1 VASLPVRDFLAA
13 VRARLCYHA
22 PHSMSTVP
30 TRALV
35 LAAGLGTR
43 MRPLSLDL
51 PKPLMPFWGAPPL
64 GRTLRMLR
72 AWGVTEAVVNVHAGA
87 GEMLRWILANPV
99 DGLRVDL
106 SFEPDALG
114 TGGAL
119 VRARWFVGDRPFWI
133 VNADIACA
141 LDPAPL
147 RAALAARS
155 TVAAVWVDPARG
167 PRTVET
173 ARGRVRCFRSA
184 TPGAPGTATFCGVH
198 LVRPELLR
206 FLPLREAF
214 GTIVAAYEAA
224 MNAGRRI
231 AAVAIPGAF
240 WADLGTPRQMVEA
253 HRAAFDSQQPIAN
266 SQYRTSNIEHRTS
279 NIEQPTANSQQ
290 PTTNIQHPTSNIEH
304 RTSNIEHRTSN
315 IEQPTS
321 SSRQPTADSQ
331 RGKGRA
337 RPGGRPDA
345 GCPPVDVGR
354 WMVDVGCCSSRRPAS
369 LVRPPFAVR
378 GFASIAPDAV
388 LGRGAVIED
397 SIVWPGARV
406 EPGARLCGAIVGR
419 GAVARGVVRGPLVRA
434 DLVLAPA
441 ERAAVGRRLG
451 GDVSAEA
458 FEPRGSDRTF
468 LRLRGSRRG
477 AMLIRHGRERPEN
490 DRYAGHARFLA
501 ALGVRV
507 PALLADRPAARFVL
521 MEDLGDRTLA
531 DVIAGAPEPRVAAA
545 YVRVVLAMAHW
556 HVAGLAAA
564 RRSGLGLEEPFGPAL
579 YEREHRLFLDQ
590 YLAGRLHAPAA
601 LVAAAA
607 RDLGRVSSWLADA
620 PPVLLHRDLQSS
632 NVLWT
637 RGRPA
642 FIDFQGMR
650 SGPAMYDLASL
661 LFDPYVRVPAAV
673 RTRALDAYVAEV
685 GTRRARPD
693 VFLPA
698 AVQRLTQALGAYA
711 RLGAIRGAERF
722 LRHIPPAL
730 GLLEEALRGCPAG
743 LPALEAIARSRS

>member
-1 VASLPVRDFLAA
+1 MASRPVRDFLAA

-22 PHSMSTVP
+22 PHSMNTVP

-51 PKPLMPFWGAPPL
+51 PKPLMPFWGVPPL
-64 GRTLRMLR
+64 ERTLRMLR
-72 AWGVTEAVVNVHAGA
+72 SWGVTEAVVNVHAGA

-119 VRARWFVGDRPFWI
+119 VRARWFVGARPFWI

-155 TVAAVWVDPARG
+155 TLAAVWVDPARG
-167 PRTVET
+167 PRTVEV
-173 ARGRVRCFRSA
+173 ARGAVRNFRSA

-198 LVRPELLR
+198 LVRPEVLR
-206 FLPLREAF
+206 FLPQSEAF

-224 MNAGRRI
+224 MKAGRRI
-231 AAVAIPGAF
+231 AAVEIPGAF
-240 WADLGTPRQMVEA
+240 WADLGTPRQVIEA
-253 HRAAFDSQQPIAN
+253 HRA
-266 SQYRTSNIEHRTS
+266 TSD
-279 NIEQPTANSQQ
+279 
-290 PTTNIQHPTSNIEH
+290 IQHPISN
-304 RTSNIEHRTSN
+304 T
-315 IEQPTS
+315 Q
-321 SSRQPTADSQ
+321 
-331 RGKGRA
+331 GR
-337 RPGGRPDA
+337 RPRAGSCSLRRPPGA
-345 GCPPVDVGR
+345 GCRPLDVGG
-354 WMVDVGCCSSRRPAS
+354 WLLDVGCC
-369 LVRPPFAVR
+369 VRPPSLAPPPFALR

-388 LGRGAVIED
+388 LGRGVVVED

-419 GAVARGVVRGPLVRA
+419 GAVARGAVRGPLVRA

-507 PALLADRPAARFVL
+507 PALLADNPAGRFVL

-545 YVRVVLAMAHW
+545 YVRVVLAMAPW
-556 HVAGLAAA
+556 HIAGLAAA

-590 YLAGRLHAPAA
+590 YLAGRLHAPAD

-607 RDLGRVSSWLADA
+607 RDLGQVSSWLADA

-693 VFLPA
+693 LFLPA

-730 GLLEEALRGCPAG
+730 ALLAEALRGCPAD
-743 LPALEAIARSRS
+743 LPALEAIARSGS